1 MNLGAESK
9 EKPKREAFRVD
20 ELFEDIVKE
29 TKMLRDTIRHL
40 NAEKDADSTALI
52 DAHREIRSLTQEI
65 RLLEK
70 QKNFYERQCTQN
82 DAVVRGIRET
92 HEKERLSLENT
103 ISKQKEVFQKMLKA
117 KEKVSEDL
125 FRKSALFSA
134 FPVDAQVSK
143 IEDSSAASK
152 KIGLLESTLRTLIA
166 EKKALSTEISRLEK
180 VAETKEAEASKL
192 RSTVRFLEIE
202 NESLEKSNSELAEMI
217 DELRERSNIERLEVG
232 VQTDPLD
239 SSEKKVLDSLKAKE
253 QEQLNSRLTEKLEA
267 MVVREMEMQTKFEEL
282 RFKAKLQEK
291 LLKEREGKRN

>member
-70 QKNFYERQCTQN
+70 QKNFYERQCSQN

-117 KEKVSEDL
+117 KEKVSEDI

-134 FPVDAQVSK
+134 FPADAQASK

-192 RSTVRFLEIE
+192 RSTVRCLEIE

-217 DELRERSNIERLEVG
+217 DELRERSNAEKLEVG
-232 VQTDPLD
+232 VQTDLLD
-239 SSEKKVLDSLKAKE
+239 NAEKKLLDSLKAKE
-253 QEQLNSRLTEKLEA
+253 LEQLNSRLTEKLEA
-267 MVVREMEMQTKFEEL
+267 MVVREMEMQTRFEEL

-291 LLKEREGKRN
+291 LLKEREGKKS